1 MAAITI
7 IAEAPGFFSLMG
19 RIEKAAAATL
29 NLPDGLVNIGGHG
42 AGYAL
47 KAVSGWDPV
56 ANSDGSFASLSLG
69 DDIYIY
75 AVQDASGDAQWV
87 ASANSTV
94 PDGYTADTSRKIGG
108 FHYGRIRG
116 TANRYD
122 TAYTPVVEIVPNSC
136 WDLQHRPKCDPTGM
150 VEVIPDQLWADIY
163 LNSEGAGT
171 WPDITPVSQYNATPL
186 SGTEGYSRFLDYPYL
201 LANAGKRF
209 PSLAEW
215 YRLADGSPQGNDGNN
230 DLAWSDTSNSDRTA
244 TGTVAKAISSAN
256 VVDCAGNLWEP
267 TSDLYDE
274 GGTYGWDAAILDNG
288 KDAAEDVGDLNH
300 ARWRFFM
307 AGGYWDGGVRAG
319 ARCADSNSGPE
330 DVTSYAG
337 VRGVCDA
344 L

>member
-1 MAAITI
+1 MGKIAIPAQAA
-7 IAEAPGFFSLMG
+7 GFVSLMG
-19 RIEKAAAATL
+19 QIEKDGTGTL
-29 NLPDGLVNIGGHG
+29 ALPEAMANIGGNG
-42 AGYAL
+42 QGYTLASQ
-47 KAVSGWDPV
+47 SGWDPT
-56 ANSDGSFASLSLG
+56 ANDDGTAGSLALG
-69 DDIYIY
+69 DDVYIY
-75 AVQDASGDAQWV
+75 AVQDSSGEAQWI
-87 ASANSTV
+87 ASKNSTV

-244 TGTVAKAISSAN
+244 TGTVAKAISSLN

-274 GGTYGWDAAILDNG
+274 GGSYAWDSTILDNG
-288 KDAAEDVGDLNH
+288 KDSSKERGELRH

-307 AGGYWDGGVRAG
+307 AGGHWSEGVHAG
-319 ARCADSNSGPE
+319 ARCANSSYHPE
-330 DVTSYAG
+330 DVDSNTG